1 MNNDLNNKKTKK
13 RDMKNKPLLSATVDI
28 VFKKLFIENPDLLSS
43 LLESFLPLKSSIQ
56 NIEIKNP
63 NMTGNLQSQ
72 AQKSN
77 SESQSQKSSHESN
90 APEPQ
95 SQKSSPESSNSE
107 PQSRKSSPESNAPEP
122 QSQKSSP
129 ESSNSEPQSRKSSP
143 ESNAPEPQSQKSSHE
158 SSTSESQEQKKP
170 ASQSSSQAS
179 SKVEFVVEDST
190 IHPEKPD
197 LKTMVMDLKV
207 KLSSGES
214 INIEVQTSNQ
224 HGFTKRILFY
234 LSKLFTEDLKKGA
247 DFDDLKPAYSLIFT
261 TFPLFDEFKEHLS
274 TFSMIRETHPHVI
287 FSESMRIILVELP
300 KFQKSMD
307 KPFDL
312 SDFWCYFLLKVG
324 ENLTKEEKAFL
335 LKNKDTKMA
344 LEHLA
349 KMSQNEVLR
358 ERALEREKNWL
369 AYHLDK
375 KGTLKQG
382 REEGLKE
389 GREEG
394 LKEGIQKGKEE
405 IQQATV
411 LTMIELNYSAFDIS
425 KVTKW
430 SEDDIKKLMK

>member
-1 MNNDLNNKKTKK
+1 MNNNLNNKTTKK
-13 RDMKNKPLLSATVDI
+13 RGMKNKPLLSATVDI

-43 LLESFLPLKSSIQ
+43 LLESFLPLKSSIK

-63 NMTGNLQSQ
+63 NMTGSLQSQ
-72 AQKSN
+72 SQKTPAESST
-77 SESQSQKSSHESN
+77 SESQSQKSS
-90 APEPQ
+90 P
-95 SQKSSPESSNSE
+95 
-107 PQSRKSSPESNAPEP
+107 
-122 QSQKSSP
+122 
-129 ESSNSEPQSRKSSP
+129 
-143 ESNAPEPQSQKSSHE
+143 E

-170 ASQSSSQAS
+170 ASQSSSPAS
-179 SKVEFVVEDST
+179 SKIEFAVEDST

-234 LSKLFTEDLKKGA
+234 LSKLFTEDLKKGD

-324 ENLTKEEKAFL
+324 ENLTKEEKAIL

-344 LEHLA
+344 LEHLE
-349 KMSQNEVLR
+349 KMSQNEILR
-358 ERALEREKNWL
+358 ERALAREKNWL
-369 AYHLDK
+369 AYHLDR
-375 KGTLKQG
+375 KGLLKQ
-382 REEGLKE
+382 

-394 LKEGIQKGKEE
+394 LKEGIQKGIQKGKEE
-405 IQQATV
+405 NKQATV

>member
-43 LLESFLPLKSSIQ
+43 LLESFLPLKSSIE

-63 NMTGNLQSQ
+63 DMTGSLQP
-72 AQKSN
+72 
-77 SESQSQKSSHESN
+77 QSQKSSHESN
-90 APEPQ
+90 TA
-95 SQKSSPESSNSE
+95 KF
-107 PQSRKSSPESNAPEP
+107 
-122 QSQKSSP
+122 
-129 ESSNSEPQSRKSSP
+129 
-143 ESNAPEPQSQKSSHE
+143 
-158 SSTSESQEQKKP
+158 QEQKSP
-170 ASQSSSQAS
+170 TSQSSAPAS
-179 SKVEFVVEDST
+179 SKIEFAVEDST

-344 LEHLA
+344 LKHLA
-349 KMSQNEVLR
+349 KMSQNEILR

-382 REEGLKE
+382 REEEKQAIALK
-389 GREEG
+389 
-394 LKEGIQKGKEE
+394 
-405 IQQATV
+405 
-411 LTMIELNYSAFDIS
+411 MIKRNYSSAEIA
-425 KVTKW
+425 KIVEW
-430 SEDDIKKLMK
+430 SEDEIKKLMK